1 MSTLRRWYHVL
12 GGWGQFHRL
21 RPPWPVREAS
31 EVSPRRVLSP
41 IAFASPPDPLAH
53 TRVLSSFQ
61 LRPGRRGAGA
71 KESGSSC
78 GHAARLSD
86 WPSRL
91 SPLSRQR
98 FSGASR
104 VRFRAYPT

>member
-12 GGWGQFHRL
+12 GGWGRFHPL

-41 IAFASPPDPLAH
+41 IASASPPDPLAP

-61 LRPGRRGAGA
+61 LRPGRWSQGV
-71 KESGSSC
+71 
-78 GHAARLSD
+78 RLLVWSRC
-86 WPSRL
+86 PS
-91 SPLSRQR
+91 
-98 FSGASR
+98 
-104 VRFRAYPT
+104 